1 MDLKVASI
9 QFDTLLGSVPENLD
23 KAERLIDDALASGAQ
38 LIVLPELFNTG
49 YRLDDH
55 YGQYAESI
63 PGPSVERISAVAQR
77 EKIYLVGCI
86 AEKDPST
93 GHIFDTAFLTG
104 PEGFVG
110 AYRKIH
116 LWGQEPNYFH
126 TGPVFPVFQTP
137 WCKIGLLICYDV
149 GFPEAARC
157 LALAGAEMILLPS
170 AFGMPRLYAWDLA
183 TRSRALE
190 NGCYLIAANRIGRE
204 KDSEFCG
211 HSRVVDPQ
219 GNVIVDAGLQETV
232 IAADVD
238 ISEVHQQRERIP
250 YLRDRRPDLY
260 PSLCAKNAFS

>member
-1 MDLKVASI
+1 MKLKVASI

-23 KAERLIDDALASGAQ
+23 KAERLIHNGLTSGAQ

-49 YRLDDH
+49 YRLDDQ
-55 YGQYAESI
+55 YEQYAESI
-63 PGPSVERISAVAQR
+63 PGPSVERISAVAQK
-77 EKIYLVGCI
+77 EKVYLVGCI

-93 GHIFDTAFLTG
+93 GNIFDTAFLTG
-104 PEGFVG
+104 PDGFIG

-116 LWGQEPNYFH
+116 LWGQEPEFFH
-126 TGPVFPVFQTP
+126 TGPAFPVFPTP

-190 NGCYLIAANRIGRE
+190 NGCYLVAANRIGRE

-219 GNVIVDAGLQETV
+219 GNVIVDATLQESV
-232 IAADVD
+232 IVADVD

-260 PSLCAKNAFS
+260 GLLCAKPSFG